1 MTETADLLSA
11 WLALNRAPHLGP
23 VSIQRL
29 LEHYRSAVE
38 IFAASPTELAACG
51 LNNRQIDSLLTPDW
65 AGVDIDLRWQEQDR
79 ARICVLSDEDY
90 PALLRQISDPPPVLY
105 LFGHPEVAGLQQI
118 AMVGSRTPTP
128 MGRETAHEFGAHL
141 AALGLVV
148 TSGLAHGI
156 DAAAHR
162 GAISVGGM
170 SIAVTG
176 TGLDRVYPARHHDL
190 AHEIAESGLLI
201 SEFPL
206 GSPPRPGHF
215 PRRNRIIS
223 GLSQGV
229 LVVEAA
235 VRSGSLITAR
245 LALEQGREVFAV
257 PGSIRNSQAKG
268 CHTLIREGAKLVE
281 AVQDIVEEF
290 PGFMTEDP
298 EEPIEDN
305 LVTGFELDGD
315 YNKVL
320 DNVGYEPTSVDK
332 VVERSGLTVDAVCS
346 MLLVLELQGYVA
358 TMSGGRYCLIRRG
371 KSHERK
377 CARRIDVPV

>member
-1 MTETADLLSA
+1 MPETADVLSA

-23 VSIQRL
+23 VSIRRL
-29 LEHYRSAVE
+29 LEHYPSPLE
-38 IFAASPTELAACG
+38 IFNASPADLAACD
-51 LNNRQIDSLLTPDW
+51 LSSRQIDSLSSPDW
-65 AGVDIDLRWQEQDR
+65 EAVETDLRWQEQDR

-90 PALLRQISDPPPVLY
+90 PALLRQIPDPPPVLY
-105 LFGHPEVAGLQQI
+105 LFGNSEVIGFQQI

-162 GAISVGGM
+162 GAVSVGGM

-190 AHEIAESGLLI
+190 AHEIAETGVLI

-206 GSPPRPGHF
+206 GSPPRPGNF

-223 GLSQGV
+223 GLSRGV

-235 VRSGSLITAR
+235 LRSGSLITAR

-257 PGSIRNSQAKG
+257 PGSIHNPLARG
-268 CHTLIREGAKLVE
+268 CNTLIRQGAKLVE
-281 AVQDIVEEF
+281 TAKDILEEF
-290 PGFMTEDP
+290 PDFAAETP
-298 EEPIEDN
+298 AEPRQDSA
-305 LVTGFELDGD
+305 VTVFELDED
-315 YNKVL
+315 YRKVL
-320 DNVGYEPTSVDK
+320 ENVGFEPTSVDK

-358 TMSGGRYCLIRRG
+358 TMSGGRYCLTR
-371 KSHERK
+371 
-377 CARRIDVPV
+377 

>member
-1 MTETADLLSA
+1 MPETADVLSA

-29 LEHYRSAVE
+29 LEHYSSPLE
-38 IFAASPTELAACG
+38 IFDASTTELAACG
-51 LNNRQIDSLLTPDW
+51 LNARQIDSLSSPDW
-65 AGVDIDLRWQEQDR
+65 AAVETDLRWQEQER

-105 LFGHPEVAGLQQI
+105 LFGNSEVIGFQQI

-162 GAISVGGM
+162 GAVSVGGM

-190 AHEIAESGLLI
+190 AHEIAETGVLI
-201 SEFPL
+201 SEFSL
-206 GSPPRPGHF
+206 GSPPRPGNF

-223 GLSQGV
+223 GLSRGV

-235 VRSGSLITAR
+235 LRSGSLITAR

-257 PGSIRNSQAKG
+257 PGSIHNPLARG
-268 CHTLIREGAKLVE
+268 CNTLIRQGAKLVE
-281 AVQDIVEEF
+281 TAKDILEEF
-290 PGFMTEDP
+290 PDFAAEAPP
-298 EEPIEDN
+298 EPRQDSA
-305 LVTGFELDGD
+305 VTAFELDED
-315 YNKVL
+315 YRKVL
-320 DNVGYEPTSVDK
+320 ENVGFEPTSVDK

-358 TMSGGRYCLIRRG
+358 TMSGGRYCLTR
-371 KSHERK
+371 
-377 CARRIDVPV
+377 

>member
-1 MTETADLLSA
+1 MTETVDFLSA

-23 VSIQRL
+23 LSIQRL
-29 LEHYRSAVE
+29 LKHYPSAVE

-51 LNNRQIDSLLTPDW
+51 LNNRQVDSLLTPDW
-65 AGVDIDLRWQEQDR
+65 AGVEIDLRWQEQDR
-79 ARICVLSDEDY
+79 ARIYVLSDENY
-90 PALLRQISDPPPVLY
+90 PALLRQIPDPPPVLY
-105 LFGHPEVAGLQQI
+105 LFGHPEVASLQQI

-141 AALGLVV
+141 AALGWVV

-162 GAISVGGM
+162 GAMSVGGM

-176 TGLDRVYPARHHDL
+176 TGLDRVYPARHHEL
-190 AHEIAESGLLI
+190 AHEIAEKGVLI

-223 GLSQGV
+223 GLSRAV

-235 VRSGSLITAR
+235 LRSGSLITAR
-245 LALEQGREVFAV
+245 LALEQGRDVFAV

-268 CHTLIREGAKLVE
+268 CNTLIQEGAKLVE
-281 AVQDIVEEF
+281 TVQDIVEEF
-290 PGFMTEDP
+290 PDFITEDP

-305 LVTGFELDGD
+305 LATGFELDGD
-315 YNKVL
+315 YSKVL

-358 TMSGGRYCLIRRG
+358 TMSGGRYCLIR
-371 KSHERK
+371 
-377 CARRIDVPV
+377 

>member
-1 MTETADLLSA
+1 MTETVDRLSA

-29 LEHYRSAVE
+29 LEYYPSAVD
-38 IFAASPTELAACG
+38 IFAASASELAVCG
-51 LNNRQIDSLLTPDW
+51 LNSRQIDSLLTPDW
-65 AGVDIDLRWQEQDR
+65 PGVETDLRWQEQDR
-79 ARICVLSDEDY
+79 AHICVLSDEDY
-90 PALLRQISDPPPVLY
+90 PALLRQIPDPPPVLY
-105 LFGHPEVAGLQQI
+105 LFGHPEVLGLQQI

-141 AALGLVV
+141 AALGVVV

-162 GAISVGGM
+162 GAVSVGGM

-190 AHEIAESGLLI
+190 AHEIAESGVLI

-223 GLSQGV
+223 GLSRGV

-235 VRSGSLITAR
+235 LRSGSLITAR

-257 PGSIRNSQAKG
+257 PGSIRNSQARG
-268 CHTLIREGAKLVE
+268 CNILIREGAKLVE
-281 AVQDIVEEF
+281 AVQDILEEF
-290 PGFMTEDP
+290 PDFAADVP
-298 EEPIEDN
+298 VKPIDDN
-305 LVTGFELDGD
+305 LVTEFELDGD
-315 YNKVL
+315 YCKVL
-320 DNVGYEPTSVDK
+320 ENVGYEPTSVDK
-332 VVERSGLTVDAVCS
+332 VVERSGLTVNAVCS

-358 TMSGGRYCLIRRG
+358 TMPGGRYCLIR
-371 KSHERK
+371 
-377 CARRIDVPV
+377 

>member
-1 MTETADLLSA
+1 MNETADLLSA

-23 VSIQRL
+23 ISIQRL
-29 LEHYRSAVE
+29 LEHYASPLE
-38 IFAASPTELAACG
+38 IFDASASDLAACG
-51 LNNRQIDSLLTPDW
+51 LNSRQIESLSAPDW
-65 AGVDIDLRWQEQDR
+65 ASVETDLRWLEQDQ
-79 ARICVLSDEDY
+79 AHVCVLSDAAY
-90 PALLRQISDPPPVLY
+90 PPLLRQIPDPPPVLY
-105 LFGHPEVAGLQQI
+105 LFGHPEVMGFQQL

-148 TSGLAHGI
+148 TSGLAQGI

-176 TGLDRVYPARHHDL
+176 TGLDRVYPAQHHDL
-190 AHEIAESGLLI
+190 AHEIAETGVLV

-206 GSPPRPGHF
+206 GSPPRPGNF

-223 GLSQGV
+223 GLSRGV

-235 VRSGSLITAR
+235 LRSGSLVTAR

-257 PGSIRNSQAKG
+257 PGSIHNSLAKG
-268 CHTLIREGAKLVE
+268 CNALIRQGAKLVE
-281 AVQDIVEEF
+281 TAQDVLEEF
-290 PGFMTEDP
+290 PDFVAELPSESSEQVAVSD
-298 EEPIEDN
+298 
-305 LVTGFELDGD
+305 FELDED
-315 YNKVL
+315 YRKVL
-320 DNVGYEPTSVDK
+320 KNVGYEPTSVDK

-346 MLLVLELQGYVA
+346 MLLVLELQGYIA
-358 TMSGGRYCLIRRG
+358 TMSGGRYCLTR
-371 KSHERK
+371 
-377 CARRIDVPV
+377 

>member
-1 MTETADLLSA
+1 MPETADVLSA

-29 LEHYRSAVE
+29 LEHYPSPLE
-38 IFAASPTELAACG
+38 IFNASSSELAACG
-51 LNNRQIDSLLTPDW
+51 LNSRQIDSLSTPDW
-65 AGVDIDLRWQEQDR
+65 AAVETDLRWQEQDR

-105 LFGHPEVAGLQQI
+105 LFGNSEVIGFQQI

-162 GAISVGGM
+162 GAVSVGGM

-190 AHEIAESGLLI
+190 AHEIAETGVLI
-201 SEFPL
+201 SEFSL
-206 GSPPRPGHF
+206 GSPPRPGNF

-223 GLSQGV
+223 GLSRGV

-235 VRSGSLITAR
+235 LRSGSLITAR

-257 PGSIRNSQAKG
+257 PGSIHNPLAKG
-268 CHTLIREGAKLVE
+268 CNTLIRQGAKLVE
-281 AVQDIVEEF
+281 TAKDILEEF
-290 PGFMTEDP
+290 PDFAAEAP
-298 EEPIEDN
+298 AEPRQDSA
-305 LVTGFELDGD
+305 VTAFELDED
-315 YNKVL
+315 YRKVL
-320 DNVGYEPTSVDK
+320 ENVGFEPTSVDK
-332 VVERSGLTVDAVCS
+332 VVERSGLTADAVCS

-358 TMSGGRYCLIRRG
+358 TMSGGRYCLTR
-371 KSHERK
+371 
-377 CARRIDVPV
+377 